1 MPVFRNYAVF
11 WALPLTD
18 DSSCLDL
25 FVDIGQAMLEA
36 GAEIHRVEDTIF
48 RLCHAY
54 ELGKAD
60 IFAIRSLVLVTV
72 REDTGRL
79 YTDSRRIY
87 EIGTDM
93 ARLEELNSLSRYLCR
108 ERPGAEEISRRF
120 RESMEKRPVP
130 WWETMFGYMLAA
142 SSFACFFGGRL
153 RDGAAAAVLGFL
165 LFEMDRHMAGKTLQR
180 FVYIAFCSVIL
191 GFLGVGCGMAGLG
204 LLPDKIMI
212 GTIMLLVPGMALM
225 NSVRDMLNNNA
236 INGLF
241 SCIDAVLTAGAIAAG
256 FAVPLLLGRI

>member
-1 MPVFRNYAVF
+1 MMEVNRY
-11 WALPLTD
+11 
-18 DSSCLDL
+18 LDL

-36 GAEIHRVEDTIF
+36 GAEIHRVEDTIY
-48 RLCHAY
+48 RLCSAY
-54 ELGKAD
+54 GLGRAD
-60 IFAIRSLVLVTV
+60 IFAIRSLILVTI

-87 EIGTDM
+87 GIGTNM
-93 ARLEELNSLSRYLCR
+93 ARLEELNALSRYICR
-108 ERPGAEEISRRF
+108 ERPTAMEISRRF
-120 RESMEKRPVP
+120 KESMEKNPVP
-130 WWETMFGYMLAA
+130 WQETMFGYMLAA

-165 LFEMDRHMAGKTLQR
+165 LFVMDRHMAGRRLQR

-191 GFLGVGCGMAGLG
+191 GFLGMGWGRTGLG

-212 GTIMLLVPGMALM
+212 GTIMLLIPGMALM

-241 SCIDAVLTAGAIAAG
+241 SCIDASLTAGAMAAG
-256 FAVPLLLGRI
+256 FGVPLILLGGL

>member
-1 MPVFRNYAVF
+1 MMEVNRY
-11 WALPLTD
+11 LDPL
-18 DSSCLDL
+18 
-25 FVDIGQAMLEA
+25 VDIGQARLEA
-36 GAEIHRVEDTIF
+36 GAEIHRGEDTIY
-48 RLCHAY
+48 RLCGAY
-54 ELGKAD
+54 GLGRAD
-60 IFAIRSLVLVTV
+60 IFAIRSLILVTI

-87 EIGTDM
+87 GIGTNM
-93 ARLEELNSLSRYLCR
+93 TRLEALNALSRYICR
-108 ERPGAEEISRRF
+108 ERPTAMEISRRF
-120 RESMEKRPVP
+120 KESMEKNPVP
-130 WWETMFGYMLAA
+130 WQETMFGYMLAA

-165 LFEMDRHMAGKTLQR
+165 LFEMDRHMAGRRLQR

-191 GFLGVGCGMAGLG
+191 GFLGMGWGWTGLG

-212 GTIMLLVPGMALM
+212 GTIMLLIPGMALM

-256 FAVPLLLGRI
+256 FGVPLILLGGL